1 MLNNGH
7 GGYSSD
13 MTARGRVCLTMVMV
27 VTALTWVRVGVCT

>member
-7 GGYSSD
+7 GGYGSD

-27 VTALTWVRVGVCT
+27 GTAVTRVRGDVCA